1 MNHEDATLVA
11 VVIGWL
17 LPAAIAAIAA
27 LINL

>member
-1 MNHEDATLVA
+1 MTHEDATLVV

-17 LPAAIAAIAA
+17 LPAAIAAIVA